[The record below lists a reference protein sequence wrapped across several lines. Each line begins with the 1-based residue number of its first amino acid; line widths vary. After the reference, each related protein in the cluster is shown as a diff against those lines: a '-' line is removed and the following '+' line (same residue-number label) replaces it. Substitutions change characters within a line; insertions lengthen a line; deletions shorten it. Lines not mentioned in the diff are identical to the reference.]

1 MVPVVPWNEVAPE
14 KEKGSCGC
22 KGECAAA
29 AAGTIKE
36 LKTTVELLLQELHQA
51 KARLAAAEKKGA
63 SGADRK
69 TGAESRGSEVKGAA
83 VNKEK
88 GVHKSDTREQQKCEV
103 SVQLKDAAMKEKI
116 VELNVTSIADDGTLV
131 MGEPEVKRTLQ
142 ETEITLGDNGT
153 TSVKLQA
160 TDDMGAEGVGEH
172 KITFPKTGVGIGNIA
187 EPVDIEEMVEGVE

>member
-1 MVPVVPWNEVAPE
+1 MLPVVPWSEVAPE
-14 KEKGSCGC
+14 KEKESCGC

-36 LKTTVELLLQELHQA
+36 LKTTVELLVQELHQV

-116 VELNVTSIADDGTLV
+116 MELNVTSIVDDGNLV

-142 ETEITLGDNGT
+142 EAKITLGGNGT
-153 TSVKLQA
+153 TYVKLQA
-160 TDDMGAEGVGEH
+160 TDDIGAEGVGEH